1 MGEVVSVRMKAHEQ
15 RIPAYRHAKKAV
27 TRVAGFSAVAALF
40 SVAPDRVERLFFE
53 ARARAMVAPF
63 CAELGRAHKP
73 YRLVTN
79 EELGRIAGTILH
91 GGIVA
96 IARPQ
101 PVHVFDPDTASL
113 WAQDGQPLLILDG
126 VSNPHN
132 LGAIARTAAFFGLPR
147 MMLSD
152 HPMQASPSD
161 ASYRVSEGG
170 LEYLELYRVHL
181 RQVLKRIKNPYRVV
195 AAAPG
200 RYRALAEL
208 RSDDK
213 PFALVLGNE
222 EEGLPSATL
231 AACDDVVAIPGRGRI
246 QSLNVAASAAIL
258 LYVLS
263 AASRLRKRIG
273 FS

>member
-1 MGEVVSVRMKAHEQ
+1 
-15 RIPAYRHAKKAV
+15 
-27 TRVAGFSAVAALF
+27 VAALF
-40 SVAPDRVERLFFE
+40 SVAADRVERLFFD
-53 ARARAMVAPF
+53 ARARATVKPF
-63 CAELGRAHKP
+63 CAELARAHKP

-79 EELGRIAGTILH
+79 EELGRIAGTRTTRRYCCNSAAAPI
-91 GGIVA
+91 
-96 IARPQ
+96 
-101 PVHVFDPDTASL
+101 HVFNPDTAVV
-113 WAQDGQPLLILDG
+113 WARDALPLLILDG

-170 LEYLELYRVHL
+170 LDHLELYRALHL
-181 RQVLKRIKNPYRVV
+181 RKALKRLKIPYRVV

-200 RYRALAEL
+200 RYRELAEL
-208 RSDDK
+208 RGDNK

-222 EEGLPSATL
+222 AEGIPAATL

-263 AASRLRKRIG
+263 AATPPALTRQGSLTAATI
-273 FS
+273 SQS